1 MLLSYVAPDQNVSFV
16 TSTDGVHFGPRV
28 VPSPSSLG
36 VGNQNPDPALVP
48 AITSIT
54 PGPSLALVATVGG
67 SDHLVYMSE
76 TADGQNFIELY
87 GTGQPVSNYRT
98 VSRPSLAFWPGT
110 NQILIGFTSN
120 DPGTRVAVVGPANA
134 GPGAPAVARGD
145 ISWGNNNR
153 DGNYAGIALTIS
165 AGYIYVFGQ
174 DTASS
179 QNLKYIYSTNDTSW
193 SGPVF
198 PGNQMRW
205 TPSLTD
211 SSVVALYLVYQ
222 DDGNTNIS
230 YRGRQ

>member
-1 MLLSYVAPDQNVSFV
+1 
-16 TSTDGVHFGPRV
+16 
-28 VPSPSSLG
+28 
-36 VGNQNPDPALVP
+36 
-48 AITSIT
+48 
-54 PGPSLALVATVGG
+54 
-67 SDHLVYMSE
+67 
-76 TADGQNFIELY
+76 
-87 GTGQPVSNYRT
+87 
-98 VSRPSLAFWPGT
+98 
-110 NQILIGFTSN
+110 
-120 DPGTRVAVVGPANA
+120 VAVVGPANA